1 MEQMKTIVKI
11 PLGALKNEEFFQV
24 GDQTLVAIESNNA
37 EALKLRG
44 VVNLFVES
52 LVTARTKT
60 EQQRMHPLSSTITG
74 LAEHIDDVVM
84 AIMNI
89 NRGHKRAVPT
99 EQKSSA
105 VITVPFIERSLSGFL
120 SQNSFVKSEWLK
132 TLFDEMDSNSALS
145 AALTAMSLKPLL
157 DDLRQS
163 RTELVAKR
171 NQRTREKLPLLAETN
186 MAQVQHAKRML
197 RNLFTAIETNAL
209 LEPELDYEPL
219 IANINGIIVE
229 VMRVVN
235 MRRTARVGVEAK
247 NTTAPEAVNTSG
259 AVLVNQSSSVKPSL

>member
-1 MEQMKTIVKI
+1 MEQMKTFIKI

-52 LVTARTKT
+52 LAAGRTKT
-60 EQQRMHPLSSTITG
+60 ELQRMHPLSSSITG

-84 AIMNI
+84 AVMNI
-89 NRGHKRAVPT
+89 NKGHKRTVPA

-105 VITVPFIERSLSGFL
+105 VITVPFIEKSLSGFL

-132 TLFDEMDSNSALS
+132 TLFSEMDSNNTLS
-145 AALTAMSLKPLL
+145 AAHTAMSLKPLL

-163 RTELVAKR
+163 HTELVAKR
-171 NQRTREKLPLLAETN
+171 NQRTREKLPQPAESNLA
-186 MAQVQHAKRML
+186 QIQHAKRML

-209 LEPELDYEPL
+209 LEPELNYKPL
-219 IANINGIIVE
+219 IANINSIVSE

-235 MRRTARVGVEAK
+235 MRRSARVSVELK
-247 NTTAPEAVNTSG
+247 STTPEAVNTSG
-259 AVLVNQSSSVKPSL
+259 AATVSQTSSVKPSL